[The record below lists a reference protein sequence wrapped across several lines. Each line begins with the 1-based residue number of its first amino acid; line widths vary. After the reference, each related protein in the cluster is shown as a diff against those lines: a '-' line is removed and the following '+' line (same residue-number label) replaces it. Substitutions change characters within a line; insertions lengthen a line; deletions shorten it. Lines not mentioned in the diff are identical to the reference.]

1 MQIYIFFIFH
11 FFFFIFFV
19 FLQHE
24 PKVANTFKKIN
35 IVSKKGNELK
45 PRIGFFGRRNVGKST
60 MINWLTG
67 QQIAIVSDTAGTTT
81 DPVRKSMEIGGI
93 GPVVLVDTAGIDDEG
108 ELGTLR
114 VEKSMAALA
123 EVDLALLLYTEG
135 NYGEPEERVERW
147 CSEHGTPM
155 LKLKRRVESGEWKAE
170 SGKEWKTVDKERLI
184 EEMKKA
190 LPESAYRGHSLLGD
204 VIHQGDTV
212 VLVTPI
218 DSSAPEGRMILP
230 QVQVLRDLMDIH
242 AVAVFCQPEELE
254 TVFSAQCSVFSDA
267 TRFGGSQLHTKHL
280 TLNTK
285 LVVTDSQAFERVAA
299 VVPDEVPLT
308 SFSVV
313 LARQKGLF
321 NEYLEGTKKIGDLK
335 DGDRVLLLESCTHNV
350 TCEDIGRVK
359 LPTALKK
366 ATGKNL
372 QFDILAGNDAISNSS
387 FLISNYS
394 LVIQCGGCVITA
406 QQVKARL
413 LPALE
418 AGVPVSNYGLALA
431 WCNGIYDRA
440 TKVFNFNQN

>member
-1 MQIYIFFIFH
+1 M
-11 FFFFIFFV
+11 
-19 FLQHE
+19 
-24 PKVANTFKKIN
+24 
-35 IVSKKGNELK
+35 KGNELK
-45 PRIGFFGRRNVGKST
+45 PRIGFFGRRNVGKSSLV
-60 MINWLTG
+60 NYLTG

-108 ELGTLR
+108 ELGALR

-135 NYGEPEERVERW
+135 NYGEPEERVEAYCRD
-147 CSEHGTPM
+147 HGKPL
-155 LKLKRRVESGEWKAE
+155 LKVLSKAGPIDRE
-170 SGKEWKTVDKERLI
+170 DLVARI
-184 EEMKKA
+184 RAA
-190 LPESAYRGHSLLGD
+190 LPEQSWHGRSLLGD
-204 VIHQGDTV
+204 VVGVGDTV

-242 AVAVFCQPEELE
+242 ARAVFCQPEELAS
-254 TVFSAQCSVFSDA
+254 TLSAL
-267 TRFGGSQLHTKHL
+267 REPPR
-280 TLNTK
+280 
-285 LVVTDSQAFERVAA
+285 LVITDSQAFALVDSITPSD
-299 VVPDEVPLT
+299 VFLT

-321 NEYLEGTKKIGDLK
+321 DDYLRGTATIGSLQ

-359 LPTALKK
+359 LPAALRK
-366 ATGKNL
+366 ATGKDLQYEVIGGQSPLPLNL
-372 QFDILAGNDAISNSS
+372 SQYA
-387 FLISNYS
+387 

-406 QQVKARL
+406 QQVRARL

-431 WCNGIYDRA
+431 WCHGIFDRA
-440 TKVFNFNQN
+440 IKIFQQ

>member
-1 MQIYIFFIFH
+1 MI
-11 FFFFIFFV
+11 
-19 FLQHE
+19 
-24 PKVANTFKKIN
+24 KKN
-35 IVSKKGNELK
+35 YQVSKGNELK

-60 MINWLTG
+60 MINFLTG
-67 QQIAIVSDTAGTTT
+67 QQIAIVSETAGTTT
-81 DPVRKSMEIGGI
+81 DPVKKSMEIGGI
-93 GPVVLVDTAGIDDEG
+93 GPVVLIDTAGIDDEG
-108 ELGTLR
+108 DLGKMR

-135 NYGEPEERVERW
+135 HYGEPEERVERW

-155 LKLKRRVESGEWKAE
+155 LKVLTQAAAI
-170 SGKEWKTVDKERLI
+170 DKEQLI
-184 EEMKKA
+184 DAIKKA
-190 LPESAYRGHSLLGD
+190 LPESAYRERSLLGD
-204 VIHQGDTV
+204 IVSQGDTV

-242 AVAVFCQPEELE
+242 AQAFFCQPEEL
-254 TVFSAQCSVFSDA
+254 SS
-267 TRFGGSQLHTKHL
+267 
-280 TLNTK
+280 TLASLKKTPS
-285 LVVTDSQAFERVAA
+285 LVVTDSQAFQRVNELT
-299 VVPDEVPLT
+299 PKEVPLT

-321 NEYLEGTKKIGDLK
+321 AEYLEGTRKIGNLK
-335 DGDRVLLLESCTHNV
+335 NGDRVLLLESCTHNV

-359 LPTALKK
+359 LPAALKK
-366 ATGKNL
+366 ATGKEL
-372 QFDILAGNDAISNSS
+372 QFDILGGQSPLPKELSQYA
-387 FLISNYS
+387 

-431 WCNGIYDRA
+431 WCNGIFERA
-440 TKVFNFNQN
+440 TKIFNHD

>member
-1 MQIYIFFIFH
+1 M
-11 FFFFIFFV
+11 V
-19 FLQHE
+19 
-24 PKVANTFKKIN
+24 
-35 IVSKKGNELK
+35 KGNELK

-60 MINWLTG
+60 MVNWLTG

-93 GPVVLVDTAGIDDEG
+93 GPVVLIDTAGIDDEG
-108 ELGTLR
+108 ELGRMR

-123 EVDLALLLYTEG
+123 DVDLALLLYTEG
-135 NYGEPEERVERW
+135 CYGEPEERVENW
-147 CSEHGTPM
+147 CTEHGTPM
-155 LKLKRRVESGEWKAE
+155 LKVMTKAE
-170 SGKEWKTVDKERLI
+170 PIDKEHLI
-184 EEMKKA
+184 EEIKKA
-190 LPESAYRGHSLLGD
+190 LPESAYRGRSLLGD
-204 VIHQGDTV
+204 VVKAGDTV

-242 AVAVFCQPEELE
+242 AQAFFCQPEEL
-254 TVFSAQCSVFSDA
+254 SS
-267 TRFGGSQLHTKHL
+267 
-280 TLNTK
+280 TLVSLKESPT
-285 LVVTDSQAFERVAA
+285 LVVTDSQAFKQVASI
-299 VVPDEVPLT
+299 VPGNVPLT

-321 NEYLEGTKKIGDLK
+321 SQYLEGTRKIGDLK
-335 DGDRVLLLESCTHNV
+335 DADRVLLLESCTHNV

-359 LPTALKK
+359 LPAALKK
-366 ATGKNL
+366 ATGKAL
-372 QFDILAGNDAISNSS
+372 TCEVIGGQSPLPSDMSQYA
-387 FLISNYS
+387 

-431 WCNGIYDRA
+431 WCNGIFERA
-440 TKVFNFNQN
+440 TKIFQQ

>member
-1 MQIYIFFIFH
+1 M
-11 FFFFIFFV
+11 
-19 FLQHE
+19 
-24 PKVANTFKKIN
+24 
-35 IVSKKGNELK
+35 KKGNELK

-60 MINWLTG
+60 MINFLTG
-67 QQIAIVSDTAGTTT
+67 QEIAIVSDTAGTTT

-93 GPVVLVDTAGIDDEG
+93 GPVVLIDTAGIDDEG
-108 ELGTLR
+108 ELGRQR

-123 EVDLALLLYTEG
+123 EVDLALLLYTQG
-135 NYGEPEERVERW
+135 AWGEPEEGVERW
-147 CSEHGTPM
+147 CQEHGTPM
-155 LKLKRRVESGEWKAE
+155 LKVLT
-170 SGKEWKTVDKERLI
+170 KEAPIDKEVLI
-184 EEMKKA
+184 EQIKRA
-190 LPESAYRGHSLLGD
+190 LPESAYRGRSLLGD
-204 VIHQGDTV
+204 VVGAGDTV

-254 TVFSAQCSVFSDA
+254 ATLATVKPSP
-267 TRFGGSQLHTKHL
+267 T
-280 TLNTK
+280 
-285 LVVTDSQAFERVAA
+285 LVVTDSQAFQKVAE

-321 NEYLEGTKKIGDLK
+321 KEYLEGTQKIGELK

-359 LPTALKK
+359 LPAALKK
-366 ATGKNL
+366 ATGKDL
-372 QFDILAGNDAISNSS
+372 QFDILAGGDAIPNSS

-431 WCNGIYDRA
+431 WCNGIFERA
-440 TKVFNFNQN
+440 TRIFKAQSDCKRL

>member
-1 MQIYIFFIFH
+1 M
-11 FFFFIFFV
+11 
-19 FLQHE
+19 
-24 PKVANTFKKIN
+24 
-35 IVSKKGNELK
+35 KKGNELK

-93 GPVVLVDTAGIDDEG
+93 GPVVLIDTAGIDDEG
-108 ELGTLR
+108 ELGALR

-135 NYGEPEERVERW
+135 AWGDPEERVERW
-147 CSEHGTPM
+147 CKEHGTPM
-155 LKLKRRVESGEWKAE
+155 LKVLTKSE
-170 SGKEWKTVDKERLI
+170 TIDKDQLI
-184 EEMKKA
+184 SQIQEA
-190 LPESAYRGHSLLGD
+190 LPESAYRGRSLLGD
-204 VIHQGDTV
+204 VVSSGDTV

-230 QVQVLRDLMDIH
+230 QVQVLRDLMDLH
-242 AVAVFCQPEELE
+242 AMAYFCQPEELTSTLASLKE
-254 TVFSAQCSVFSDA
+254 TPQ
-267 TRFGGSQLHTKHL
+267 
-280 TLNTK
+280 
-285 LVVTDSQAFERVAA
+285 LVVTDSQVFHAVATT
-299 VVPDEVPLT
+299 VPEEIPLT

-313 LARQKGLF
+313 LARQKGPF
-321 NEYLEGTKKIGDLK
+321 QEYLEGTKKIGDLI

-359 LPTALKK
+359 LPALLQK
-366 ATGKNL
+366 ATGKKL
-372 QFDILAGNDAISNSS
+372 QFDILAGNDTLSPFTSHLSPYA
-387 FLISNYS
+387 

-418 AGVPVSNYGLALA
+418 AGIPVSNYGLALA
-431 WCNGIYDRA
+431 WCNGIFDRA
-440 TKVFNFNQN
+440 TKIFRQ

>member
-1 MQIYIFFIFH
+1 M
-11 FFFFIFFV
+11 
-19 FLQHE
+19 
-24 PKVANTFKKIN
+24 
-35 IVSKKGNELK
+35 SKGNELK
-45 PRIGFFGRRNVGKST
+45 PRIGFFGRRNAGKSSL
-60 MINWLTG
+60 INFLTG

-108 ELGTLR
+108 ALGKLR

-135 NYGEPEERVERW
+135 GYGEPELMVERW
-147 CSEHGTPM
+147 CLEHGTPM
-155 LKLKRRVESGEWKAE
+155 LKVLTKAAPI
-170 SGKEWKTVDKERLI
+170 DKEQLI
-184 EEMKKA
+184 EQIKKA
-190 LPESAYRGHSLLGD
+190 LPESAYRGRSLLDD
-204 VIHQGDTV
+204 VVHAGDTI

-242 AVAVFCQPEELE
+242 AQAFFCQPEE
-254 TVFSAQCSVFSDA
+254 FPS
-267 TRFGGSQLHTKHL
+267 
-280 TLNTK
+280 TLAALK
-285 LVVTDSQAFERVAA
+285 SRPHLVVTDSQAFKRVAD
-299 VVPDEVPLT
+299 VVPEKIPLT

-321 NEYLEGTKKIGDLK
+321 SNYLEGTRKIGDLK

-359 LPTALKK
+359 LPAALKK
-366 ATGKNL
+366 TTGKNL
-372 QFDILAGNDAISNSS
+372 QCEVIGGQSPMPNNLSQYA
-387 FLISNYS
+387 

-431 WCNGIYDRA
+431 WCNGIFERA
-440 TKVFNFNQN
+440 TRIFNNNDRYQ

>member
-1 MQIYIFFIFH
+1 M
-11 FFFFIFFV
+11 
-19 FLQHE
+19 
-24 PKVANTFKKIN
+24 
-35 IVSKKGNELK
+35 KGNELK
-45 PRIGFFGRRNVGKST
+45 PRIGLFGRRNVGKSSLV
-60 MINWLTG
+60 NFLTG

-93 GPVVLVDTAGIDDEG
+93 GPVVLIDTAGIDDEG
-108 ELGTLR
+108 DLGRQR

-135 NYGEPEERVERW
+135 AYGEPEEMVERW
-147 CSEHGTPM
+147 CTEHGTPI
-155 LKLKRRVESGEWKAE
+155 LKVLTKAAPI
-170 SGKEWKTVDKERLI
+170 DKEALI
-184 EEMKKA
+184 AQIKEA
-190 LPESAYRGHSLLGD
+190 LPESAYRGRSLLGD
-204 VIHQGDTV
+204 VVTAGDTV

-230 QVQVLRDLMDIH
+230 QVQVLRDLMDLH
-242 AVAVFCQPEELE
+242 AQAFFCQPEELP
-254 TVFSAQCSVFSDA
+254 S
-267 TRFGGSQLHTKHL
+267 
-280 TLNTK
+280 TLAALK
-285 LVVTDSQAFERVAA
+285 EAPQLVVTDSQVFAKVATT
-299 VVPDEVPLT
+299 VPDEIPLT

-321 NEYLEGTKKIGDLK
+321 KEYLEGTKTIGNLK

-359 LPTALKK
+359 LPALLQK
-366 ATGKNL
+366 ATGKRL
-372 QFDILAGNDAISNSS
+372 QFDILAGNDTIPNSS
-387 FLISNYS
+387 FLVPNYK

-431 WCNGIYDRA
+431 WCNGIFERA
-440 TKVFNFNQN
+440 TRIFNTPSDFKRLEKKS

>member
-1 MQIYIFFIFH
+1 MQRYDFSH
-11 FFFFIFFV
+11 TR
-19 FLQHE
+19 L
-24 PKVANTFKKIN
+24 KTFYTRVRFN
-35 IVSKKGNELK
+35 SYFCTMKKGNELK

-93 GPVVLVDTAGIDDEG
+93 GPVVLIDTAGIDDEG
-108 ELGTLR
+108 ELGRMR

-135 NYGEPEERVERW
+135 CYGEPEEMVERW
-147 CSEHGTPM
+147 CTEHGTPL
-155 LKLKRRVESGEWKAE
+155 LKVLTKSAPI
-170 SGKEWKTVDKERLI
+170 DKEALI
-184 EEMKKA
+184 AQIKEA
-190 LPESAYRGHSLLGD
+190 LPESAYRGRSLLGD
-204 VIHQGDTV
+204 IVAPGDTV

-230 QVQVLRDLMDIH
+230 QVQVLRDLMDLH
-242 AVAVFCQPEELE
+242 AQAFFCQPDEL
-254 TVFSAQCSVFSDA
+254 TS
-267 TRFGGSQLHTKHL
+267 
-280 TLNTK
+280 TLAALK
-285 LVVTDSQAFERVAA
+285 EPPALVVTDSQAFKQVAA
-299 VVPDEVPLT
+299 IVPDAVPLT

-321 NEYLEGTKKIGDLK
+321 LEYLQGTRKIGNLK

-359 LPTALKK
+359 LPAALRK
-366 ATGKNL
+366 ATGKEL
-372 QFDILAGNDAISNSS
+372 LCEVIGGQSLLPAHLSQYA
-387 FLISNYS
+387 

-431 WCNGIYDRA
+431 WCNGIFERA
-440 TKVFNFNQN
+440 TKIFSS

>member
-1 MQIYIFFIFH
+1 M
-11 FFFFIFFV
+11 
-19 FLQHE
+19 
-24 PKVANTFKKIN
+24 N
-35 IVSKKGNELK
+35 KGNELK

-67 QQIAIVSDTAGTTT
+67 QQIAIVNDTAGTTT

-93 GPVVLVDTAGIDDEG
+93 GPVVLIDTAGIDDEG
-108 ELGTLR
+108 DLGKMR
-114 VEKSMAALA
+114 VEKSMAVLA
-123 EVDLALLLYTEG
+123 EVDLALLLYTEW
-135 NYGEPEERVERW
+135 GEPEERVEHW
-147 CSEHGTPM
+147 CREHGTPM
-155 LKLKRRVESGEWKAE
+155 LKVQTKAE
-170 SGKEWKTVDKERLI
+170 TIDKGQLI
-184 EEMKKA
+184 EEIKKA
-190 LPESAYRGHSLLGD
+190 LPESAYRGRSLLGD
-204 VIHQGDTV
+204 VVSRGDTV

-242 AVAVFCQPEELE
+242 AQAFFCQPEELP
-254 TVFSAQCSVFSDA
+254 S
-267 TRFGGSQLHTKHL
+267 
-280 TLNTK
+280 TLAALK
-285 LVVTDSQAFERVAA
+285 EAPQLVVTDSQAFRKVAEI
-299 VVPDEVPLT
+299 VPDEVPLT

-321 NEYLEGTKKIGDLK
+321 KEYLEGTQKIGELK

-359 LPTALKK
+359 LPAALKK
-366 ATGKNL
+366 ATGKDL
-372 QFDILAGNDAISNSS
+372 QFDILAGGDAIPNSS

-413 LPALE
+413 LPALD

-431 WCNGIYDRA
+431 WCNDIFERA
-440 TKVFNFNQN
+440 TKIFQQ

>member
-1 MQIYIFFIFH
+1 MI
-11 FFFFIFFV
+11 
-19 FLQHE
+19 
-24 PKVANTFKKIN
+24 KKN
-35 IVSKKGNELK
+35 YQVSKGNELK

-60 MINWLTG
+60 MINFLTG
-67 QQIAIVSDTAGTTT
+67 QQIAIVSETAGTTT
-81 DPVRKSMEIGGI
+81 DPVKKSMEIGGI
-93 GPVVLVDTAGIDDEG
+93 GPVVLIDTAGIDDEG
-108 ELGTLR
+108 DLGKMR

-135 NYGEPEERVERW
+135 HYGEPEERVERW

-155 LKLKRRVESGEWKAE
+155 LKVLTQAAAI
-170 SGKEWKTVDKERLI
+170 DKEQLI
-184 EEMKKA
+184 DAIKKA
-190 LPESAYRGHSLLGD
+190 LPESAYRGRSLLGD
-204 VIHQGDTV
+204 IVSQGDTV

-242 AVAVFCQPEELE
+242 AQAFFCQPEEL
-254 TVFSAQCSVFSDA
+254 SS
-267 TRFGGSQLHTKHL
+267 
-280 TLNTK
+280 TLASLKKTPS
-285 LVVTDSQAFERVAA
+285 LVVTDSQAFQRVNELT
-299 VVPDEVPLT
+299 PKEVPLT

-321 NEYLEGTKKIGDLK
+321 AEYLEGTRKIGNLK
-335 DGDRVLLLESCTHNV
+335 NGDRVLLLESCTHNV

-366 ATGKNL
+366 ATGKEL
-372 QFDILAGNDAISNSS
+372 QFDILGGQSPLPKELSQYA
-387 FLISNYS
+387 

-431 WCNGIYDRA
+431 WCNGIFERA
-440 TKVFNFNQN
+440 TKIFNHD

>member
-1 MQIYIFFIFH
+1 MI
-11 FFFFIFFV
+11 
-19 FLQHE
+19 
-24 PKVANTFKKIN
+24 KKN
-35 IVSKKGNELK
+35 YQVSKGNELK

-60 MINWLTG
+60 MINFLTG
-67 QQIAIVSDTAGTTT
+67 QQIAIVSETAGTTT
-81 DPVRKSMEIGGI
+81 DPVKKSMEIGGI
-93 GPVVLVDTAGIDDEG
+93 GPVVLIDTAGIDDEG
-108 ELGTLR
+108 DLGKMR

-135 NYGEPEERVERW
+135 HYGEPEERVERW

-155 LKLKRRVESGEWKAE
+155 LKVLTQAAAI
-170 SGKEWKTVDKERLI
+170 DKEQLI
-184 EEMKKA
+184 DAIKKA
-190 LPESAYRGHSLLGD
+190 LPESAYRGRSLLGD
-204 VIHQGDTV
+204 IVSQGDTV

-242 AVAVFCQPEELE
+242 AQAFFCQPEEL
-254 TVFSAQCSVFSDA
+254 SS
-267 TRFGGSQLHTKHL
+267 
-280 TLNTK
+280 TLASLKKTPS
-285 LVVTDSQAFERVAA
+285 LVVTDSQAFQRVNQLT
-299 VVPDEVPLT
+299 PKEVPLT

-321 NEYLEGTKKIGDLK
+321 AEYLEGTRKIGNLK
-335 DGDRVLLLESCTHNV
+335 NGDRVLLLESCTHNV

-366 ATGKNL
+366 ATGKEL
-372 QFDILAGNDAISNSS
+372 QFDILGGQSPLPKELSQYA
-387 FLISNYS
+387 

-431 WCNGIYDRA
+431 WCNGIFERA
-440 TKVFNFNQN
+440 TKIFNHD

>member
-1 MQIYIFFIFH
+1 M
-11 FFFFIFFV
+11 
-19 FLQHE
+19 
-24 PKVANTFKKIN
+24 
-35 IVSKKGNELK
+35 SKGNELK

-108 ELGTLR
+108 ELGRQR

-123 EVDLALLLYTEG
+123 EVDLALLLYTED
-135 NYGEPEERVERW
+135 NYGEPEETVERW
-147 CSEHGTPM
+147 CREHGTPM
-155 LKLKRRVESGEWKAE
+155 LKILTKAAPL
-170 SGKEWKTVDKERLI
+170 DKEALI
-184 EEMKKA
+184 AKIKET
-190 LPESAYRGHSLLGD
+190 LPESAYRGRSLLGD
-204 VIHQGDTV
+204 VVHQGDTV

-242 AVAVFCQPEELE
+242 AQAFFCQPEELP
-254 TVFSAQCSVFSDA
+254 S
-267 TRFGGSQLHTKHL
+267 
-280 TLNTK
+280 TLAALK
-285 LVVTDSQAFERVAA
+285 ESPRLVVTDSQAFQRVNALT
-299 VVPDEVPLT
+299 PDEVPLT

-321 NEYLEGTKKIGDLK
+321 KEYLEGTKKIGDLQ
-335 DGDRVLLLESCTHNV
+335 DGDRVLMLESCTHNV

-359 LPTALKK
+359 LPAALKK
-366 ATGKNL
+366 ATGKDL
-372 QFDILAGNDAISNSS
+372 QFDILAGNDAIPHSS

-431 WCNGIYDRA
+431 WCNGIFDRA
-440 TKVFNFNQN
+440 TRIFSHEFPRINH

>member
-1 MQIYIFFIFH
+1 M
-11 FFFFIFFV
+11 
-19 FLQHE
+19 
-24 PKVANTFKKIN
+24 
-35 IVSKKGNELK
+35 SKGNELK

-60 MINWLTG
+60 LVNFLTG

-93 GPVVLVDTAGIDDEG
+93 GPVVLIDTAGIDDEG
-108 ELGTLR
+108 ALGLQR

-123 EVDLALLLYTEG
+123 EVDLALLLYTEW
-135 NYGEPEERVERW
+135 GEPEERVERW
-147 CSEHGTPM
+147 CSEHGTPV
-155 LKLKRRVESGEWKAE
+155 LKIVTKAAPI
-170 SGKEWKTVDKERLI
+170 DKEALI
-184 EEMKKA
+184 EQIKRA
-190 LPESAYRGHSLLGD
+190 LPESAYRGRSLLGD
-204 VIHQGDTV
+204 VVVQGDTV

-230 QVQVLRDLMDIH
+230 QVQVLRDLMDLH
-242 AVAVFCQPEELE
+242 AMALFCQPEELR
-254 TVFSAQCSVFSDA
+254 S
-267 TRFGGSQLHTKHL
+267 
-280 TLNTK
+280 TLEGLK
-285 LVVTDSQAFERVAA
+285 EPPRLVVTDSQVFQHVNALT
-299 VVPDEVPLT
+299 PDNISLT

-321 NEYLEGTKKIGDLK
+321 ANYLEGTQKIGSLR

-359 LPTALKK
+359 LPAALRK
-366 ATGKNL
+366 ATGKRL
-372 QFDILAGNDAISNSS
+372 EFDILSGSDPLSAFHSPLSTYA
-387 FLISNYS
+387 

-431 WCNGIYDRA
+431 WCNGIFERA
-440 TKVFNFNQN
+440 TQIFRNK

>member
-1 MQIYIFFIFH
+1 M
-11 FFFFIFFV
+11 
-19 FLQHE
+19 
-24 PKVANTFKKIN
+24 
-35 IVSKKGNELK
+35 KKGNELK

-60 MINWLTG
+60 LVNYLTG

-93 GPVVLVDTAGIDDEG
+93 GPVVLIDTAGIDDEG
-108 ELGTLR
+108 ELGRQR

-135 NYGEPEERVERW
+135 AYGEPELMVERW
-147 CSEHGTPM
+147 CTEHGTPM
-155 LKLKRRVESGEWKAE
+155 LKVLTKA
-170 SGKEWKTVDKERLI
+170 SPIDKEALI
-184 EEMKKA
+184 AQIKEA
-190 LPESAYRGHSLLGD
+190 LPESAYRGRSLLGD
-204 VIHQGDTV
+204 VVAQGDTV

-230 QVQVLRDLMDIH
+230 QVQVLRDLMDLH
-242 AVAVFCQPEELE
+242 AIAVFCQPEELDILLRPSGTSPNLGE
-254 TVFSAQCSVFSDA
+254 EL
-267 TRFGGSQLHTKHL
+267 GGTF
-280 TLNTK
+280 TPT
-285 LVVTDSQAFERVAA
+285 LVVTDSQVFAKVAA
-299 VVPDEVPLT
+299 IVPEEIPLT

-321 NEYLEGTKKIGDLK
+321 NEYLRGTQTIGSLK

-359 LPTALKK
+359 LPALLRK
-366 ATGKNL
+366 ATGKQL
-372 QFDILAGNDAISNSS
+372 EFDILAGNDAINHSS
-387 FLISNYS
+387 LVTHHYA

-431 WCNGIYDRA
+431 WCNGIFNRA
-440 TKVFNFNQN
+440 TRIFNNPN

>member
-1 MQIYIFFIFH
+1 MKIAFFESVFFCIFACGTGGH
-11 FFFFIFFV
+11 RV
-19 FLQHE
+19 SQ
-24 PKVANTFKKIN
+24 N
-35 IVSKKGNELK
+35 IVNVSKGNELK

-60 MINWLTG
+60 MINFLTG

-108 ELGTLR
+108 ELGALR

-147 CSEHGTPM
+147 CHEHGTPM
-155 LKLKRRVESGEWKAE
+155 LKVLTKAAPI
-170 SGKEWKTVDKERLI
+170 DKEALI
-184 EEMKKA
+184 AQIKEA
-190 LPESAYRGHSLLGD
+190 LPESAYRGRSLLGD
-204 VIHQGDTV
+204 IVAQGDTV

-242 AVAVFCQPEELE
+242 AVAVFCQPEELPS
-254 TVFSAQCSVFSDA
+254 T
-267 TRFGGSQLHTKHL
+267 L
-280 TLNTK
+280 TALK
-285 LVVTDSQAFERVAA
+285 EPPRLVVTDSQAFQMVAA
-299 VVPDEVPLT
+299 IVPNDIPLT

-321 NEYLEGTKKIGDLK
+321 PEYLAGTKKIGKLK
-335 DGDRVLLLESCTHNV
+335 DGEHVLLLESCTHNV

-359 LPTALKK
+359 LPAALKK
-366 ATGKNL
+366 ATGKEL
-372 QFDILAGNDAISNSS
+372 VCEVIGGQSPLPKDLSHYA
-387 FLISNYS
+387 

-418 AGVPVSNYGLALA
+418 AGIPVSNYGLALA
-431 WCNGIYDRA
+431 WCNGIFERA
-440 TKVFNFNQN
+440 TKIFNND

>member
-1 MQIYIFFIFH
+1 M
-11 FFFFIFFV
+11 
-19 FLQHE
+19 
-24 PKVANTFKKIN
+24 
-35 IVSKKGNELK
+35 KGNELK

-93 GPVVLVDTAGIDDEG
+93 GPVVLIDTAGIDDEG
-108 ELGTLR
+108 ELGKMR

-123 EVDLALLLYTEG
+123 EVDLALLCFTEW
-135 NYGEPEERVERW
+135 GEPEERVERW
-147 CSEHGTPM
+147 CMEHGTSL
-155 LKLKRRVESGEWKAE
+155 LKVRTKADTVEPFHETAHEDIAISTVNKEPFHETSLLKA
-170 SGKEWKTVDKERLI
+170 I
-184 EEMKKA
+184 KKA
-190 LPESAYRGHSLLGD
+190 LPESAYRGRSLLGD
-204 VIHQGDTV
+204 VVSAGDTV

-242 AVAVFCQPEELE
+242 AQAFFCQPQELP
-254 TVFSAQCSVFSDA
+254 S
-267 TRFGGSQLHTKHL
+267 
-280 TLNTK
+280 TLAALKEPPT
-285 LVVTDSQAFERVAA
+285 LVVTDSQAFKQVAA
-299 VVPDEVPLT
+299 IVPEDVCLT

-321 NEYLEGTKKIGDLK
+321 KEYLDGTRKIDNLK

-359 LPTALKK
+359 LPKLLQIV
-366 ATGKNL
+366 TGKQL
-372 QFDILAGNDAISNSS
+372 QCEVIGGQSPLPKDLKR
-387 FLISNYS
+387 YS

-431 WCNGIYDRA
+431 WCNGIFDRA
-440 TKVFNFNQN
+440 TKIFQQ